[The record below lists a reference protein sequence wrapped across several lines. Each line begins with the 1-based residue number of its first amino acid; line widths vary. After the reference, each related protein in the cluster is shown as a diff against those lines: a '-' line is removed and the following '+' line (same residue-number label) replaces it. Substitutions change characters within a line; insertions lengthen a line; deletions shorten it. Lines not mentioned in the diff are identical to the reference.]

1 VKKWISCLAVT
12 CCLLGFSFPARAGEG
27 GNAGDDTSVVGQI
40 QLLARQMEGMIA
52 AAGTKKTVAITEF
65 EPGSPEARDKQLG
78 RAAAELFVSTFVE
91 LRRVTVVER
100 EKIES
105 VLKEQSLQVSDLVN
119 EKTAVQVG
127 MLSGAQIIVVGNV
140 SPVADMYLISARA
153 IEVESG
159 KVVAADSV
167 KVKREG
173 LITLASRLLVIKK
186 YASTAAFYSLVV
198 PGWGQFYN
206 DQPGKGTFL
215 GLAAGIS
222 LAGVVTTSVLYT
234 MDKNK
239 YNENKAETVHYR
251 QDANNLRPWNWV
263 SIGALAGVWAYGVL
277 DAYLEARSQLKEA
290 EKESRSGK
298 VAYLCPV
305 IALDNQN
312 GGYLGINFSF

>member
-1 VKKWISCLAVT
+1 
-12 CCLLGFSFPARAGEG
+12 
-27 GNAGDDTSVVGQI
+27 
-40 QLLARQMEGMIA
+40 MIA
-52 AAGTKKTVAITEF
+52 TAGIKKTVAVTEF
-65 EPGSPEARDKQLG
+65 EPGSAEARDKKLG
-78 RAAAELFVSTFVE
+78 RAAADLFVSTFVE
-91 LRRVTVVER
+91 QGRITVVER

-105 VLKEQSLQVSDLVN
+105 ILKEQTLQVSDLVN

-140 SPVADMYLISARA
+140 SPVADMFLISARA

-159 KVVAADSV
+159 KVVAAGSV
-167 KVKREG
+167 KVKRKG

-239 YNENKAETVHYR
+239 YNENKPETVHYR
-251 QDANNLRPWNWV
+251 QDANDLRPWNWV
-263 SIGALAGVWAYGVL
+263 SIGALATVWTYGVL
-277 DAYLEARSQLKEA
+277 DAYLEARHQLKEA

-298 VAYLCPV
+298 VAYLYPV
-305 IALDNQN
+305 IALDSQN
-312 GGYLGINFSF
+312 GGYLGIQFGF